1 MLLIAGGEKDFNLQN
16 LIKNAPTDVSIQTLL
31 IGTEDGSPYITWNL
45 DQDRLIVN
53 GKPCTPTAVF
63 LRQDVFTCP
72 YAEAI
77 AWYDTIRSWA
87 MFHPEV
93 ALFNRKYI
101 GMNKAYNLM
110 WAKKMGLQTPETLI
124 TNQYNLFEQL
134 DKTAF
139 IVKPVSG
146 GSYTLLV
153 KEYLEKEDFEAIES
167 TPIFLQEKMIAPEVR
182 VFGIGKQLFAYKI
195 HSALLDYR
203 IDKAVT
209 IEHIAVPR
217 YLRKGLL
224 ALMQKLSLDFCAAD
238 FKTNATTGKLCFLE
252 INSSPMFAAFD
263 AVSEG
268 AISNTILNYL
278 LKK

>member
-16 LIKNAPTDVSIQTLL
+16 LIKNIPIHTSIQTLL
-31 IGTEDGSPYITWNL
+31 IGAEEVGPYLTWNL
-45 DQDRLIVN
+45 DQDRLIVD
-53 GKPCTPTAVF
+53 GKICTPSAVF

-72 YAEAI
+72 HSESI

-93 ALFNRKYI
+93 AFFNQKYI

-124 TNQYNLFEQL
+124 TNQHNLFQQL
-134 DKTAF
+134 DNEAF
-139 IVKPVSG
+139 IIKPVSG

-153 KEYLEKEDFEAIES
+153 KEYLEKENFDSIET

-195 HSALLDYR
+195 HSELLDYR
-203 IDKAVT
+203 IDKAVR

-238 FKTNATTGKLCFLE
+238 FKTNCHTGKLCFLE

-263 AVSEG
+263 AVSDAVISK
-268 AISNTILNYL
+268 AIFNYL
-278 LKK
+278 CN